1 MKKKSFV
8 NVFVTFLSCVVLFS
22 SCVSSTLIQSSP
34 PGAKVYINGESV
46 GKTPYLYS
54 DSKIVGSITNIDL
67 VKDGYNTL
75 YTSLERTEQANPG
88 AIVGGLICA
97 VPFLWMLEYKPLHT
111 YELTPLEP
119 EAISQT
125 EKIIETKEPVA
136 ILQNKPVESATV
148 SATKDCAKKPVT
160 KIERLKELKELLD
173 ANLITKEDFEIQK
186 KRILS
191 EI

>member
-1 MKKKSFV
+1 MKRKSFITLTV
-8 NVFVTFLSCVVLFS
+8 SVLTFLILFS

-67 VKDGYNTL
+67 VKDGYHTL
-75 YTSLERTEQANPG
+75 YTSLERTEQVNPG

-97 VPFLWMLEYKPLHT
+97 VPFLWMMEYKPSHN
-111 YELTPLEP
+111 YELIPFEP
-119 EAISQT
+119 EAGYQT
-125 EKIIETKEPVA
+125 EEIIDAKEPKA
-136 ILQNKPVESATV
+136 FQQNNFTEPASATTIKESV
-148 SATKDCAKKPVT
+148 KTAPTKF
-160 KIERLKELKELLD
+160 ERLKELKELLD
-173 ANLITKEDFEIQK
+173 SKLISNEDFETQK

-191 EI
+191 EL